1 MNYFVILCCA
11 VYSIETQLCRGGN
24 EPSQLHSIDVLFG
37 LNSISTLSV
46 TLLFPNF
53 NSYQSLSWR
62 ERSKRNLLHKGGT
75 TTLWFVTKK
84 KPIFISW
91 NIFWHYFY
99 VKRQESSFDFGL
111 KWGSLCILKGIS
123 IEKTFNHES
132 LCVTETSFL
141 SYIKGSIDV
150 VLLATAL
157 FFYLIV

>member
-1 MNYFVILCCA
+1 MSPPNYIL
-11 VYSIETQLCRGGN
+11 L
-24 EPSQLHSIDVLFG
+24 DVLFG

-141 SYIKGSIDV
+141 SYIIGSIDV

-157 FFYLIV
+157 FFNLIVDCFTPNDF